1 MIDYEAAL
9 DAFVVAQAQTTY
21 GVYHP
26 KTGQL
31 IMEAM
36 IRAVVAAALGDES
49 LYRSNVP
56 ETVDPYVHSD
66 TSLIQHLVDGGS
78 LVWVW
83 PEVTDGEG

>member
-9 DAFVVAQAQTTY
+9 DAFVVAQAQVTN

-36 IRAVVAAALGDES
+36 IRAVVAAALGDEPLFS
-49 LYRSNVP
+49 RKLACDDRAWQCRQGSHDDYRCC
-56 ETVDPYVHSD
+56 EYT
-66 TSLIQHLVDGGS
+66 QM
-78 LVWVW
+78 W
-83 PEVTDGEG
+83 PEVTDDE

>member
-9 DAFVVAQAQTTY
+9 DAFVVAQAQVTN

-36 IRAVVAAALGDES
+36 IRAVVAAALGDTV
-49 LYRSNVP
+49 LYRGCEHEVNETLCNVMC
-56 ETVDPYVHSD
+56 EAYVRG
-66 TSLIQHLVDGGS
+66 DGM
-78 LVWVW
+78 VQVW
-83 PEVTDGEG
+83 PEEASNEG